1 MLKKKII
8 KKYGAIALTAVM
20 TTSSMFGMAKVSFAD
35 TEAMN
40 AIVEDVK
47 TKTVRQEVQESMAK
61 TYEEAVK
68 NFEREKAETTAAK
81 NEVNKY
87 ENNRKVAK
95 EDLTAKL
102 INADNLFANIVSEYS
117 KLSEKAKAEVEDA
130 ETKAVK
136 AKAELDEMKKDLESK
151 KAEAAEVQKKIDGIK
166 AQYPSIEEY
175 AEKKATIESLN
186 KQIEAINATIA
197 DLNKQIEAK
206 TNEMNTAQNA
216 IDNFKQAVSDQ
227 TKKVETAKNELNAAQ
242 KSFND
247 AEDSVKNLTENEKRE
262 STLLDEAAK
271 RLEAAKK
278 NLANAQSELTQKED
292 LLKKSEARLAE
303 LGDAEET
310 VKKMQKDVSDAEDRL
325 NTAKQTLADAER
337 KLEADELGVANA
349 ESNLKAEEN
358 KKAVLDKAV
367 IEAEKVV
374 KEKEEALDAAN
385 KVWEDKIQEAKQ
397 LMDKEAEPRK
407 QAREFIDE
415 IASVEKS
422 IDAHIAELRK
432 HGDEKIVYDSG
443 YAMSE
448 GKSYT
453 INEILDSQRFKEGI
467 EYATS
472 TKNLLRAMDAIDKLN
487 EIRKSENLNS
497 DIKVSANLMA
507 QAIVASVFNGYEC
520 DHTMVKYD
528 NNLSGIG
535 ENLAW
540 GYEDPY
546 KGLYTDEKRVA
557 EYAKEHNLIANESNP
572 EDQAK
577 IAKALGLPGPA
588 WAITGHYE
596 AIIRENMRTVGMA
609 FAPHHMYIP
618 GDKKF
623 HLHKFDAIAQEF
635 GSDTSSER
643 EIGKT
648 YTTEEFR
655 KALEEY
661 TKRPTPE
668 FIAAKAAYEK
678 IKAEKPEDVMKA
690 ERALDESKLLETDA
704 NEKANSQNVVFEGKK
719 ADLNKAI
726 ATRDAQKLTIVND
739 KKVIET
745 EKAAVKA
752 AEKTLADFLAI
763 NDIEA
768 EKVKLNKT
776 VKDTTA
782 RIAELKNNIK
792 TFTNDEKVAN
802 ESIAVISPRVE
813 KAKKDLEAAK
823 TNMSEEKAKLDEAK
837 ATLDAAEK
845 TLAQIKSGEE
855 SNKAIVKAAKAKL
868 EELNAAKAKADGELN
883 ALKVK
888 LDAIK
893 LLAGVTDEIYKAFM
907 TDVDKQAE
915 IKKSVDSLTKS
926 VADKTNEVTE
936 LDKALVAAKSALV
949 KAEAKLAAAKKVDRE
964 VPETFEEFVELVNA
978 EADVEKAKEA
988 LAAAEAG
995 YENATKNLKQQEI
1008 ELALAEAEFK
1018 KFEAEKLAREAKER
1032 EEAIRIADLKEKNK
1046 LLGKKNVSTGDSSNI
1061 FTAIY
1066 LIISSLTGISL
1077 FRRKIR
1083 K

>member
-8 KKYGAIALTAVM
+8 KMYGAIVLTAAM
-20 TTSSMFGMAKVSFAD
+20 TTSVMTGMAKVSFAD

-87 ENNRKVAK
+87 ENNRKIAK

-175 AEKKATIESLN
+175 AEKKAAIESLN
-186 KQIEAINATIA
+186 KQIEAINATIN

-216 IDNFKQAVSDQ
+216 IDNFKQAVADQ

-247 AEDSVKNLTENEKRE
+247 AEASVKNLTENEKRE

-271 RLEAAKK
+271 SLETAKK

-374 KEKEEALDAAN
+374 KEKEEILNAAN

-422 IDAHIAELRK
+422 IDVHIAELRK

-507 QAIVASVFNGYEC
+507 KAIVASVFNGYEC
-520 DHTMVKYD
+520 DHTMGRYD
-528 NNLSGIG
+528 SLLPSG

-596 AIIRENMRTVGMA
+596 AIICEDMRTVGMA
-609 FAPHHMYIP
+609 FAPHYMYIP

-635 GSDTSSER
+635 GSDFTSSIN
-643 EIGKT
+643 IGKT

-678 IKAEKPEDVMKA
+678 IKAEKPEDVIKA

-704 NEKANSQNVVFEGKK
+704 NEKANAQNVVFEGKK

-782 RIAELKNNIK
+782 RIAELKSNIK
-792 TFTNDEKVAN
+792 TYTSDQKSAE

-823 TNMSEEKAKLDEAK
+823 TNMSEEKEKLDEAK
-837 ATLDAAEK
+837 TTLDAAEK

-868 EELNAAKAKADGELN
+868 DELNAAKAKSDKELE

-888 LDAIK
+888 LNAIK
-893 LLAGVTDEIYKAFM
+893 LPAGVTDEIYKAFN
-907 TDVDKQAE
+907 TDVNKLVG
-915 IKKSVDSLTKS
+915 INKSVDSLTKS
-926 VADKTNEVTE
+926 VANKTNEVAE
-936 LDKALVAAKSALV
+936 LDKALVAAKSALI